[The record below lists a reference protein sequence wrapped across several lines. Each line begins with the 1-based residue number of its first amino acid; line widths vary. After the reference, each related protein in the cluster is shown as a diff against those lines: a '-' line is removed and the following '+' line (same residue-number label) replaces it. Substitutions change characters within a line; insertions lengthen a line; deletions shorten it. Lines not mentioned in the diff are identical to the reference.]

1 MCHRDLESQKS
12 EGMNLLKRTGSHSVS
27 TPSVS
32 CFFFFFIYFRISGV
46 IYLDIKHPCIHQQDL
61 LCLNTYYTCN
71 F

>member
-32 CFFFFFIYFRISGV
+32 CFFFFSIYFRISGV
-46 IYLDIKHPCIHQQDL
+46 IYLVDG
-61 LCLNTYYTCN
+61 YMGV
-71 F
+71 